1 MGSVVIT
8 ITFEDVVSL
17 PTVSAASASLGSALT
32 ISTNRSNKAATH
44 TLSYRFGN
52 ASGLIGSD
60 VGDAVSWT
68 PPLSLA
74 SEIPRAT
81 SGVCTITCNS
91 FINGKM
97 TGSRTCTVT
106 LTVPSTVVP
115 SISSVTLQD
124 TNETIAAKIGA
135 FVKSLS
141 TLSVTITAEGIYG
154 SSISSYRTTLDGATY
169 TAASFTAGKK
179 LSAAGDMTLTVN
191 VTDSRG
197 RTATYTSTI
206 QVLDYA
212 VPSIRRFSVER
223 CNADGSSAQVD
234 GTKAR
239 FSFQGSISP
248 LNNKNS
254 VSCVVYYKLKNA
266 EAWTQAY
273 AVNAA
278 SYTLAISNQL
288 LGQTYDALS
297 SYDVKIRLADYFQ
310 EAEQAV
316 SIGTK
321 GVILDFL
328 ADGTGIGIGKVAE
341 TPGAIE
347 CGWPLKLSD
356 PLSIAYGGTGAAS
369 AENALAALGGVKK
382 AGDTMT
388 GNLRISESLYPSV
401 FLLPTYNGTS
411 SRTVLEGSYEGAAS
425 LAAWED
431 AAGDNRRMLEIRT
444 KALQASLDWALVLRA
459 CEAGVWNNY
468 RVFHSGMPSG
478 VPVANGGTGAAN
490 AADARKNLG
499 ANNAG
504 NLTTGTLPAARL
516 KKHNNKATI
525 MLSSSI
531 QATLA
536 GRFGNSEYGRS
547 KKAGEELFFQY
558 AQETGAK
565 VAVYR
570 FVNLMGHSRPKYNS
584 AVSTFCWAVANDEPF
599 TVNDRS
605 TELELLYIDDLVEGM
620 FDLLEGKEQHCEF
633 DGVETVLQADGRYC
647 CVPVTHKV
655 TLGEI
660 VDLLQ
665 EFKAQPTTLMMPKM
679 PDGSFAKKL
688 YSLYLTYLPT
698 DKFKYALK
706 MNVDNRGS
714 FTELVHTA
722 DCGQV
727 SINISKPGITKGQHW
742 HNSKWELFIVVAG
755 HGLIQERNI
764 NTGETV
770 EFEVSGDKIEAVH
783 MIPGWTHNIINLSET
798 ENLVTVMTYNEI
810 FNPNRP
816 DTFFEP
822 V

>member
-1 MGSVVIT
+1 MATTLAYIASLCTRKYTSSANAKNDVACQEFYDSSYNYVGIISFSGMNLANKVITGIWLDIDAAKAGYGAGSTKTVFLRKANYQNGIASGIAGWQYTGDELGTFDGSFYGNYTSYYITGSLFNAMAAYISAGNNSFTIYNPSATASPHGYSCNYMQWASVVIT

-17 PTVSAASASLGSALT
+17 PTVSSSSASLGSALT
-32 ISTNRSNKAATH
+32 ISTNRSNNAATH

-106 LTVPSTVVP
+106 LTVPLTVVP
-115 SISSVTLQD
+115 VISSVILQD
-124 TNETIAAKIGA
+124 TNETVAAQIGA
-135 FVKSLS
+135 YVKSLS
-141 TLSVTITAEGIYG
+141 TLSVAITAEGVYG

-179 LSAAGDMTLTVN
+179 LSAAGNMTLTVN

-212 VPSIRRFSVER
+212 VPSIRQFSVER

-239 FSFQGSISP
+239 FSFQGSVSP

-254 VSCVVYYKLKNA
+254 FSCVVYYKLKNA

-278 SYTLAISNQL
+278 SYTLASSNQL

-297 SYDVKIRLADYFQ
+297 SYDVKIRLADHFQ

-341 TPGAIE
+341 IPGAIE
-347 CGWPLKLSD
+347 CGWPLKLSE
-356 PLSIAYGGTGAAS
+356 PLDIAYGGTGAAS

-382 AGDTMT
+382 AGDAMT
-388 GNLRISESLYPSV
+388 GNLGILGNLYPSLL
-401 FLLPTYNGTS
+401 LLPTYNDTTN
-411 SRTVLEGSYEGAAS
+411 RTVFEGSYAGAS
-425 LAAWED
+425 SFAAWED
-431 AAGDNRRMLEIRT
+431 STGNNRRMLEVRT
-444 KALQASLDWALVLRA
+444 KAYQNSPDWAVLLRV
-459 CEAGVWNNY
+459 CDAGTWGNY
-468 RVFHSGMPSG
+468 RVFHSGMVSG
-478 VPVANGGTGAAN
+478 VPVANGGTGATTAAN
-490 AADARKNLG
+490 ARANLG

-516 KKHNNKATI
+516 PFKFAYG
-525 MLSSSI
+525 SGSI
-531 QATLA
+531 SGST
-536 GRFGNSEYGRS
+536 
-547 KKAGEELFFQY
+547 
-558 AQETGAK
+558 
-565 VAVYR
+565 
-570 FVNLMGHSRPKYNS
+570 NL
-584 AVSTFCWAVANDEPF
+584 
-599 TVNDRS
+599 TVNYSSAGFTSVPYVFACYS
-605 TELELLYIDDLVEGM
+605 TTSGNWSGDNGAIKISAKTTTGCSIIVGGN
-620 FDLLEGKEQHCEF
+620 FS
-633 DGVETVLQADGRYC
+633 
-647 CVPVTHKV
+647 
-655 TLGEI
+655 TL
-660 VDLLQ
+660 
-665 EFKAQPTTLMMPKM
+665 
-679 PDGSFAKKL
+679 
-688 YSLYLTYLPT
+688 
-698 DKFKYALK
+698 
-706 MNVDNRGS
+706 
-714 FTELVHTA
+714 
-722 DCGQV
+722 
-727 SINISKPGITKGQHW
+727 
-742 HNSKWELFIVVAG
+742 
-755 HGLIQERNI
+755 RNI
-764 NTGETV
+764 DWFAIGV
-770 EFEVSGDKIEAVH
+770 
-783 MIPGWTHNIINLSET
+783 
-798 ENLVTVMTYNEI
+798 
-810 FNPNRP
+810 
-816 DTFFEP
+816 
-822 V
+822 

>member
-1 MGSVVIT
+1 MATTLAYIASLCTRKYTSSANAKNDVACQEFYDSSYNYVGIISFPGLNLANKVITEIWLDIDAEKAGYGVKNTKIVYLRKANYQDDIASGITGGQYVGDELGTFEGVFYGNYNGYHITGPLFDAMAAYISAGNNSFTIYNPLATASPHGYSYNYMQWASVVIT
-8 ITFEDVVSL
+8 ITFEDVISL
-17 PTVSAASASLGSALT
+17 PTVSTASASLGSALT

-74 SEIPRAT
+74 SEIPSAT

-106 LTVPSTVVP
+106 LTVPSTVAP
-115 SISSVTLQD
+115 SISSVILQD
-124 TNETIAAKIGA
+124 TNETVAAKIGA

-141 TLSVTITAEGIYG
+141 TLSVAITAEGIYG

-212 VPSIRRFSVER
+212 IPSIRRFSVER

-239 FSFQGSISP
+239 FSFQGSVSP

-254 VSCVVYYKLKNA
+254 FSCVVYYKLKNA

-297 SYDVKIRLADYFQ
+297 SYDVKIRLADHFQ

-347 CGWPLKLSD
+347 CGWPLKLSE

-369 AENALAALGGVKK
+369 AESALAALGGVKK

-388 GNLRISESLYPSV
+388 GNLNISGYLYPSML
-401 FLLPTYNGTS
+401 LLPTYNDTTN
-411 SRTVLEGSYEGAAS
+411 RTVFEGSYAGAS
-425 LAAWED
+425 SFAAWED
-431 AAGDNRRMLEIRT
+431 STGNNRRMLEVRT
-444 KALQASLDWALVLRA
+444 KAYQNSLDWAVLLRV
-459 CEAGVWNNY
+459 CDAGTWANY

-478 VPVANGGTGAAN
+478 VPVANGGTGATTAAN
-490 AADARKNLG
+490 ARSNLG
-499 ANNAG
+499 TNNAG
-504 NLTTGTLPAARL
+504 NITTGTLAMARL
-516 KKHNNKATI
+516 PFKVAYGSGSVAGNSALSINYSGAGFTAIPCVVVSYSTSSGNWSGDNGALKVHSKTTTGATI
-525 MLSSSI
+525 I
-531 QATLA
+531 V
-536 GRFGNSEYGRS
+536 GGN
-547 KKAGEELFFQY
+547 F
-558 AQETGAK
+558 
-565 VAVYR
+565 
-570 FVNLMGHSRPKYNS
+570 N
-584 AVSTFCWAVANDEPF
+584 
-599 TVNDRS
+599 
-605 TELELLYIDDLVEGM
+605 
-620 FDLLEGKEQHCEF
+620 
-633 DGVETVLQADGRYC
+633 
-647 CVPVTHKV
+647 
-655 TLGEI
+655 
-660 VDLLQ
+660 
-665 EFKAQPTTLMMPKM
+665 
-679 PDGSFAKKL
+679 
-688 YSLYLTYLPT
+688 
-698 DKFKYALK
+698 
-706 MNVDNRGS
+706 
-714 FTELVHTA
+714 TA
-722 DCGQV
+722 
-727 SINISKPGITKGQHW
+727 
-742 HNSKWELFIVVAG
+742 
-755 HGLIQERNI
+755 RNI
-764 NTGETV
+764 DWIAIGV
-770 EFEVSGDKIEAVH
+770 
-783 MIPGWTHNIINLSET
+783 
-798 ENLVTVMTYNEI
+798 
-810 FNPNRP
+810 
-816 DTFFEP
+816 
-822 V
+822 

>member
-1 MGSVVIT
+1 MATTLAYIASLCTRKYTSSANVKNDVACQEFYDSSYNYVGIISFSGMNLANKVITGIWLDIDAAKAGYGAGSTKTVFLRKANYQNGIASGIAGWQYTGDELGTFDGSFYGNYTSYYITGSLFNAMAAYISAGNNSFTIYNPSATASPHGYSCNYMQWASVVIT

-17 PTVSAASASLGSALT
+17 PTVSSSSASLGSALT
-32 ISTNRSNKAATH
+32 ISTNRSNNAATH

-106 LTVPSTVVP
+106 LTVPLTVVP
-115 SISSVTLQD
+115 VISSVILQD
-124 TNETIAAKIGA
+124 TNETVAAQIGA
-135 FVKSLS
+135 YVKSLS
-141 TLSVTITAEGIYG
+141 TLSVAITAEGVYG

-179 LSAAGDMTLTVN
+179 LSAAGNMTLTVN

-197 RTATYTSTI
+197 RTATYTSII

-212 VPSIRRFSVER
+212 VPSIRQFSVER

-239 FSFQGSISP
+239 FSFQGSVSP

-254 VSCVVYYKLKNA
+254 FSCVVYYKLKNA

-297 SYDVKIRLADYFQ
+297 SYDVKIRLADHFQ

-347 CGWPLKLSD
+347 CGWPMKLTD
-356 PLSIAYGGTGAAS
+356 PLSIAYGGTGATS
-369 AENALAALGGVKK
+369 AESALAALGGVKK

-388 GNLRISESLYPSV
+388 GNLNISGYLYPSML
-401 FLLPTYNGTS
+401 LLPTYNDTTN
-411 SRTVLEGSYEGAAS
+411 RTVFEGSYAGAS
-425 LAAWED
+425 SFAAWED
-431 AAGDNRRMLEIRT
+431 STGNNRRMLEVRT
-444 KALQASLDWALVLRA
+444 KAYQNSLDWAVLLRV
-459 CEAGVWNNY
+459 CDAGTWANY

-478 VPVANGGTGAAN
+478 VPVANGGTGATTAAN
-490 AADARKNLG
+490 ARSNLG
-499 ANNAG
+499 TNNAG
-504 NLTTGTLPAARL
+504 NITTGTLAMARL
-516 KKHNNKATI
+516 PFKVAYGSGSVAGNSALSINYSGAGFTAIPCVVVSYSTSSGNWSGDNGALKVHSKTTTGATI
-525 MLSSSI
+525 I
-531 QATLA
+531 V
-536 GRFGNSEYGRS
+536 GGN
-547 KKAGEELFFQY
+547 F
-558 AQETGAK
+558 
-565 VAVYR
+565 
-570 FVNLMGHSRPKYNS
+570 N
-584 AVSTFCWAVANDEPF
+584 
-599 TVNDRS
+599 
-605 TELELLYIDDLVEGM
+605 
-620 FDLLEGKEQHCEF
+620 
-633 DGVETVLQADGRYC
+633 
-647 CVPVTHKV
+647 
-655 TLGEI
+655 
-660 VDLLQ
+660 
-665 EFKAQPTTLMMPKM
+665 
-679 PDGSFAKKL
+679 
-688 YSLYLTYLPT
+688 
-698 DKFKYALK
+698 
-706 MNVDNRGS
+706 
-714 FTELVHTA
+714 TA
-722 DCGQV
+722 
-727 SINISKPGITKGQHW
+727 
-742 HNSKWELFIVVAG
+742 
-755 HGLIQERNI
+755 RNI
-764 NTGETV
+764 DWIAIGV
-770 EFEVSGDKIEAVH
+770 
-783 MIPGWTHNIINLSET
+783 
-798 ENLVTVMTYNEI
+798 
-810 FNPNRP
+810 
-816 DTFFEP
+816 
-822 V
+822 